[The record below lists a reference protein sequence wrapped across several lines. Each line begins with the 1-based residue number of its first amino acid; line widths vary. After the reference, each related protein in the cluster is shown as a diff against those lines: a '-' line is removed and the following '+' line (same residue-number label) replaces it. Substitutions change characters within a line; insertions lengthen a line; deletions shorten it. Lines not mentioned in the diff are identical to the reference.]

1 MAHMAAMG
9 LHVHRDV
16 LADSKS
22 APDGLE
28 DVEAATQMV
37 DELSNFFDAFIS
49 KGGKAASSV
58 DVSTDSGSEQQQSC
72 SEQQQSCSEEFTAP
86 LIQERARLSIFQT
99 VCG

>member
-1 MAHMAAMG
+1 MAAMG

-72 SEQQQSCSEEFTAP
+72 SEEFTAP

-99 VCG
+99 ICG